1 MGDKKKTQLTD
12 VIIGSL
18 LHDIGKFI
26 QRADGFNKN
35 HSETGIQYIKD
46 RNNDFLKSDAILD
59 CIKFHH
65 SKELGNSNLN
75 TDSIAYI
82 VYESDNIASGSERRD
97 DSDYEMGEY
106 KNKFLKF
113 DKETVLKS
121 VFNILKT
128 KEKDKTNKG
137 YKLRDLNELNEI
149 NFPEDINTETI
160 KASKDKY
167 GNLKKHLNENIN
179 NIKNP
184 NSLLQLLESLTSFI
198 PSSTDISQ
206 TPDISLFDHLKITAA
221 LSSCMYS
228 YFEDNNIKNYKQY
241 CYDEVK
247 KYRDEQYFLLVS
259 ADISGVQ
266 DFIYTIASKGAL
278 KSLRARSFYLEIMLE
293 HLADEILEQLNLSR
307 ANILYSGGGHFY
319 LILPNTSETKD
330 VLSQFQ
336 IIINEWL
343 LNNFGISLYMAL
355 AYLECSS
362 NQLMNPADKN
372 GKRGNL
378 TGEIF
383 KELSKTLS
391 EKKLKRYSEKQ
402 LKEIFNLNCL
412 SNKILDGTRECTI
425 CHTSQKKLKERKI
438 KETSLGE
445 VCDYCFNLYKL
456 GEKLVKEKNL
466 FFPIINEK
474 AKENADIL
482 LELPSLDGK
491 KYLTLVTKNESNNI
505 SFGRIYSRNQ
515 WTIGENFSTNLWMG
529 DYACESKDKNKTIDF
544 VELALPNDKVGVNKL
559 AVLRADVDNLG
570 SIFISGFEQNEEDK
584 KYEFVTISR
593 YATLSR
599 HLSLFFK
606 HYINKI
612 CDERKLVII
621 YSGGDD
627 LFIAGAWADV
637 IAFATDLRAEF
648 DKYTCNKLTFSAGI
662 GFYSS
667 SFPIY
672 KMAELTGKLEES
684 AKKYPDK
691 DYPTKN
697 AVALFG
703 ENLSIEKNNKKNE
716 FSEFVFSWDELSEI
730 KKIEK
735 EIEFY
740 CYFDEKNSSKLENK
754 IFFST
759 ALMYKL
765 MNLIYNSNKKINLA
779 RLAYMLARLEPNDFK
794 NEQLKNNYLKLKEK
808 IYSLYK
814 DKKGIKLL
822 LTAINLLIYKYR
834 EAQ

>member
-221 LSSCMYS
+221 LS
-228 YFEDNNIKNYKQY
+228 
-241 CYDEVK
+241 
-247 KYRDEQYFLLVS
+247 
-259 ADISGVQ
+259 GVQ

-343 LNNFGISLYMAL
+343 LNNFGISLYIAL
-355 AYLECSS
+355 AYQECSS

-491 KYLTLVTKNESNNI
+491 KYLT
-505 SFGRIYSRNQ
+505 
-515 WTIGENFSTNLWMG
+515 
-529 DYACESKDKNKTIDF
+529 
-544 VELALPNDKVGVNKL
+544 
-559 AVLRADVDNLG
+559 
-570 SIFISGFEQNEEDK
+570 
-584 KYEFVTISR
+584 
-593 YATLSR
+593 
-599 HLSLFFK
+599 
-606 HYINKI
+606 
-612 CDERKLVII
+612 
-621 YSGGDD
+621 
-627 LFIAGAWADV
+627 
-637 IAFATDLRAEF
+637 
-648 DKYTCNKLTFSAGI
+648 
-662 GFYSS
+662 
-667 SFPIY
+667 
-672 KMAELTGKLEES
+672 
-684 AKKYPDK
+684 
-691 DYPTKN
+691 
-697 AVALFG
+697 
-703 ENLSIEKNNKKNE
+703 
-716 FSEFVFSWDELSEI
+716 
-730 KKIEK
+730 
-735 EIEFY
+735 
-740 CYFDEKNSSKLENK
+740 
-754 IFFST
+754 
-759 ALMYKL
+759 
-765 MNLIYNSNKKINLA
+765 
-779 RLAYMLARLEPNDFK
+779 
-794 NEQLKNNYLKLKEK
+794 
-808 IYSLYK
+808 
-814 DKKGIKLL
+814 
-822 LTAINLLIYKYR
+822 
-834 EAQ
+834 